1 MNSLLV
7 GKGRSVSEDGVLLLS
22 SLQKLRRRDGDQEQQ
37 LSEASPLDNPKDSE
51 SYTLAPKFMN
61 EIGKASFVNSTRTR
75 GASEC
80 YESMRFLEELTDA
93 NRSKFNFKQEALD
106 GSNQRV
112 PTMDKPMFT
121 LAESD
126 KDSLA
131 KLASIP
137 EERCEEKDHRLIV
150 RSSSPDKTRL
160 NLTSAS
166 KVLCPGPKLVQTP
179 QNSPGGPT
187 KGAKLKLAKNCS
199 T

>member
-1 MNSLLV
+1 MHFALV
-7 GKGRSVSEDGVLLLS
+7 GKGRSVSEDGVVLLS
-22 SLQKLRRRDGDQEQQ
+22 NGQKSKPREREQEQL
-37 LSEASPLDNPKDSE
+37 LSEASPLDSRKDSE

-61 EIGKASFVNSTRTR
+61 EIGKASFANSTRTR

-80 YESMRFLEELTDA
+80 FESMRFLEELTEA
-93 NRSKFNFKQEALD
+93 NRSKFNFRAEELQ

-121 LAESD
+121 LADSD

-131 KLASIP
+131 KLGSIP
-137 EERCEEKDHRLIV
+137 EERCEDQDHRLIV
-150 RSSSPDKTRL
+150 RSSSPDKSRL
-160 NLTSAS
+160 DLTSHS

-179 QNSPGGPT
+179 QKQLPAPNKNP
-187 KGAKLKLAKNCS
+187 KLKLAKNCS

>member
-1 MNSLLV
+1 MRV
-7 GKGRSVSEDGVLLLS
+7 GKGRSVSEDGVILLS
-22 SLQKLRRRDGDQEQQ
+22 NMQKSKSRGRDDEQL
-37 LSEASPLDNPKDSE
+37 LSEVSPLDNRKDSE

-93 NRSKFNFKQEALD
+93 NRSKFIFREDELH

-121 LAESD
+121 IAD
-126 KDSLA
+126 TDRDSLA

-137 EERCEEKDHRLIV
+137 EERCEEKDHRLFI
-150 RSSSPDKTRL
+150 RSSSPDKSRS
-160 NLTSAS
+160 NLSSAS

-179 QNSPGGPT
+179 QKPLGCP
-187 KGAKLKLAKNCS
+187 KQGA
-199 T
+199 